1 LKKWN
6 IQKRRI
12 DISSVEMERKIFLGG
27 DPKQNKKNY
36 IVSSS
41 EA

>member
-1 LKKWN
+1 MEYSKKKDRYFFGQN
-6 IQKRRI
+6 GKN
-12 DISSVEMERKIFLGG
+12 FFFGG
-27 DPKQNKKNY
+27 DLKQNFKKY

>member
-1 LKKWN
+1 MEYSKKKDRYFFGRN
-6 IQKRRI
+6 GK
-12 DISSVEMERKIFLGG
+12 KNFFGG

>member
-1 LKKWN
+1 MDIKKKKDRYFFGRNGKKFFW
-6 IQKRRI
+6 
-12 DISSVEMERKIFLGG
+12 GG
-27 DPKQNKKNY
+27 DPKQNLKNY